1 MEKMKWTRPET
12 TGEMFEAN
20 EYVAACITGL
30 IQCAYP
36 GDGQTNG
43 QIDKF
48 DDYNGKK
55 SGYWTNNKGMLHGL
69 CGYDAK
75 ISFSE
80 DTGSGFEYI
89 GDKIQRNRPIYSIK
103 NYSPAVGTYYNVTWN
118 SDDGDNHSGTYSHTG
133 RLKITN
139 IEQGQTGAKL
149 IAPTTSRHIFIIA
162 DKNYSHYHPVVDYL
176 TFRGIRH
183 YAIYTRQ
190 CMENYRFYP

>member
-55 SGYWTNNKGMLHGL
+55 VAIGQTTKACCMVFVATMRKFLSV
-69 CGYDAK
+69 K
-75 ISFSE
+75 IPEVVLNILVIRFSE
-80 DTGSGFEYI
+80 TVLFTVS
-89 GDKIQRNRPIYSIK
+89 KI
-103 NYSPAVGTYYNVTWN
+103 
-118 SDDGDNHSGTYSHTG
+118 
-133 RLKITN
+133 ITQPSVR
-139 IEQGQTGAKL
+139 IT
-149 IAPTTSRHIFIIA
+149 
-162 DKNYSHYHPVVDYL
+162 V
-176 TFRGIRH
+176 
-183 YAIYTRQ
+183 
-190 CMENYRFYP
+190 

>member
-55 SGYWTNNKGMLHGL
+55 KWLL
-69 CGYDAK
+69 DRQ
-75 ISFSE
+75 
-80 DTGSGFEYI
+80 
-89 GDKIQRNRPIYSIK
+89 QRHAAWSLWLR
-103 NYSPAVGTYYNVTWN
+103 
-118 SDDGDNHSGTYSHTG
+118 
-133 RLKITN
+133 
-139 IEQGQTGAKL
+139 
-149 IAPTTSRHIFIIA
+149 
-162 DKNYSHYHPVVDYL
+162 
-176 TFRGIRH
+176 
-183 YAIYTRQ
+183 
-190 CMENYRFYP
+190 CENFFQ

>member
-20 EYVAACITGL
+20 EYVVACITGL

-55 SGYWTNNKGMLHGL
+55 SGYWTDNKGMLHGL

-103 NYSPAVGTYYNVTWN
+103 NYSPAVGTHYNVTWN

-139 IEQGQTGAKL
+139 ID
-149 IAPTTSRHIFIIA
+149 S
-162 DKNYSHYHPVVDYL
+162 NHPN
-176 TFRGIRH
+176 H
-183 YAIYTRQ
+183 S
-190 CMENYRFYP
+190 